1 MTEER
6 NEENNFGHF
15 LILFFH
21 MYLTEYFSPHLIIL
35 LTIFAAPVIVSIDN
49 RILLTGE
56 HTVELDA
63 YLILSYN

>member
-1 MTEER
+1 
-6 NEENNFGHF
+6 
-15 LILFFH
+15 

-56 HTVELDA
+56 HTVDA